1 VTAGTLDPARVP
13 PTLDAG
19 AATLIATD
27 QTGTLTVNRLRVAA
41 TGPLAGSEVADVLE
55 AGMLASDAELVD
67 GDDGSRVAGNPV
79 DGACLLAHAVTGA
92 TDTRRSRRLV
102 LELRALRDRHCQAST
117 FTTKYRKG
125 SETSTNWC
133 GTPLGMASEMARWT
147 RASGRRWRCSP

>member
-27 QTGTLTVNRLRVAA
+27 QSGTLTVNRLRVAA

-67 GDDGSRVAGNPV
+67 GDDGSRVAGNPSRS
-79 DGACLLAHAVTGA
+79 APSRSASSSSAP
-92 TDTRRSRRLV
+92 SRRL
-102 LELRALRDRHCQAST
+102 
-117 FTTKYRKG
+117 
-125 SETSTNWC
+125 
-133 GTPLGMASEMARWT
+133 PP
-147 RASGRRWRCSP
+147 RRSCSSRR